1 MFVARL
7 FCSVQI
13 LILIISASSNP
24 VMRRTNDEILL
35 DLMNLDPAS
44 PTFDLD
50 FLGILIHKAADE
62 PVPETITAM
71 MNSTH
76 DAQQTIDETIMY

>member
-1 MFVARL
+1 MFIARL
-7 FCSVQI
+7 FCNVQI
-13 LILIISASSNP
+13 LILIISASSKP
-24 VMRRTNDEILL
+24 DMRRTNDEILL

-62 PVPETITAM
+62 TVPETITPM

-76 DAQQTIDETIMY
+76 DAQQAIDETIMY